1 MSFTN
6 YSVPLN
12 KPNYSNYSTLG
23 VQAARGC
30 TDPCRET
37 QLYELNTLD
46 ELYKIN
52 YLPRLRKNW
61 QVAPR
66 YSAFPLEC
74 SVTNKASNIHLGYD
88 ETYYNLKESP
98 LACFAKSCDETN
110 IPVHITNK
118 LKN

>member
-6 YSVPLN
+6 YMVASN
-12 KPNYSNYSTLG
+12 KPSYSSYSTLG
-23 VQAARGC
+23 VQAAMGC

-37 QLYELNTLD
+37 QLYELNTLN

-52 YLPRLRKNW
+52 YLPRLRKDW

-74 SVTNKASNIHLGYD
+74 DITYKSSNLHLGYD
-88 ETYYNLKESP
+88 ETYYNLAKSP
-98 LACFAKSCDETN
+98 LSCFAKSCDETN